1 MSDAPR
7 LFDFEFDERMPR
19 FDAVRWGY
27 GPPPGTVTIGVI
39 CVLLGLASAGMVAGR
54 GFLISRTPDI
64 ARDRGR
70 DDSGLPPMRPP
81 DRREVQRAYN
91 QVRLLFTAEGVPA
104 LVREGRACFASLERS
119 PDYRRLDY
127 CLAFDAF
134 ATGVYRVAGSQ
145 GSDAA
150 SYFNY
155 AAVRHTRATDAV
167 GASLGEAKARITVVG
182 RMAAE
187 VSRANVKTAPLIVA
201 PPPPEVEEPVEETPA
216 QAAPPPATNGE
227 QDGYRVVGPQPDA
240 ATPPSGE
247 PAPPPPQADE
257 PLPPG

>member
-7 LFDFEFDERMPR
+7 LFDFDYDDRMPR
-19 FDAVRWGY
+19 FDAERWGY
-27 GPPPGTVTIGVI
+27 GPTRGTVVVGVV

-54 GFLISRTPDI
+54 GFLIVRTPDI

-70 DDSGLPPMRPP
+70 DDSGLPPMRAP

-91 QVRLLFTAEGVPA
+91 QVRLLFTAEGVAA
-104 LVREGRACFASLERS
+104 LVREGQACFAGLERA

-134 ATGVYRVAGSQ
+134 ATGVFRVAGSQ
-145 GSDAA
+145 GTDAA

-155 AAVRHTRATDAV
+155 GAVRHTRATDAV
-167 GASLGEAKARITVVG
+167 GASLGEARSRIAAVV

-187 VSRANVKTAPLIVA
+187 VSRANVKTAPLVVT
-201 PPPPEVEEPVEETPA
+201 PPPPEVEEPLDEPA
-216 QAAPPPATNGE
+216 AAPAAPTSSPE
-227 QDGYRVVGPQPDA
+227 GYTVVGPQGD
-240 ATPPSGE
+240 TPAPQADQPAE
-247 PAPPPPQADE
+247 PAPDE
-257 PLPPG
+257 ELPPG